1 MREIKFRAW
10 IVPTKRMVD
19 VSGFCFQ
26 TKGVAV
32 ECLKIGKQDLD
43 NKEDQEFWWNEKEA
57 IVIQFTGL
65 KDKNGK
71 EIYEGDIVAVPYVS
85 PSGQT
90 LEVDRNVAVGFEFG
104 RFVLLER
111 EEPKPI
117 TKWCPESEG
126 PYVSNYGNLK
136 ILSNKTLLEVVGNIY
151 ENADLLKR

>member
-10 IVPTKRMVD
+10 STIEEPRMIELNRGLIEVD
-19 VSGFCFQ
+19 LVDSPKWKVMQ
-26 TKGVAV
+26 Y
-32 ECLKIGKQDLD
+32 
-43 NKEDQEFWWNEKEA
+43 
-57 IVIQFTGL
+57 TGL

-136 ILSNKTLLEVVGNIY
+136 ILSDKTLLEVVGNIY